1 MKIGLI
7 GSLCLATL
15 LFYGCG
21 TVSPTPPVVF
31 NTFNTSS
38 NKAPTKQKSTATYP
52 GSSQQSV
59 VTPKTP
65 TAPTT
70 STPLQPEAKAPVIDN
85 TLTSSEIT
93 SKPAEKIEAP
103 VTPPTSEQA
112 VVASTM
118 PEVLPPVPLSN
129 NGEMIKIAVLI
140 PQKTIKKYAI
150 TSVNTVISYL
160 LYKNYSFDLNVFN
173 SGDEKEESI
182 VKALS
187 EIKAGG
193 YTYIIA
199 PVTPEGAHII
209 SAKVTD
215 TMVYIPTLHSNS
227 VSNAGSNIF
236 FGGIDYDQQ
245 ISLLNAFA
253 NEKVGTFDDGSGLSF
268 QLGTLVK
275 KYNGRVFY
283 EKRIENAK
291 TDFKQMFKGHTSLN
305 NASFYLN
312 TPLVTSSLI
321 ASQLRAN
328 SITPSSLLS
337 TQINYNP
344 LLLTLTQYE
353 DRTDMY
359 IANSIQRTPAKLEE
373 INTLFGHDIVYDW
386 VNYSTSIGAELVSAH
401 FFNASSEKVFKE
413 AVVNRQVVYNTSI
426 VKPDRHAFVK
436 VEQP

>member
-7 GSLCLATL
+7 VTLGFTL

-21 TVSPTPPVVF
+21 TVTPSTPVVF

-38 NKAPTKQKSTATYP
+38 TKAPTKQKSTATYP
-52 GSSQQSV
+52 GSTQQNV
-59 VTPKTP
+59 PTPKTP
-65 TAPTT
+65 TTPL
-70 STPLQPEAKAPVIDN
+70 STPPMQPEAKSPSIDS
-85 TLTSSEIT
+85 TISSTEIT
-93 SKPAEKIEAP
+93 SRPVETVQLPATPLVEEP
-103 VTPPTSEQA
+103 MVT
-112 VVASTM
+112 STM
-118 PEVLPPVPLSN
+118 PEVLPPAALSH

-173 SGDEKEESI
+173 SSDEKEESI
-182 VKALS
+182 VKALAD
-187 EIKAGG
+187 IKAGG

-199 PVTPEGAHII
+199 PVTPEGANII
-209 SAKVTD
+209 CAKVTD
-215 TMVYIPTLHSNS
+215 TMVYIPTLHSTS
-227 VSNAGSNIF
+227 VSNAGQNIF

-245 ISLLNAFA
+245 IALLNGFA
-253 NEKVGTFDDGSGLSF
+253 NEKVGAFDDGSGLSS
-268 QLGTLVK
+268 QLGLLVK

-283 EKRIENAK
+283 EKRVENSK
-291 TDFKQMFKGHTSLN
+291 SDFKQMFKGHTSLN
-305 NASFYLN
+305 SASFYLN

-328 SITPSSLLS
+328 SIYPHALLS

-344 LLLTLTQYE
+344 LLLTLTQFE
-353 DRTDMY
+353 DRNDMF

-386 VNYSTSIGAELVSAH
+386 VNYSTSIGADLLSTH
-401 FFNASSEKVFKE
+401 FFNTPSQKTFKE
-413 AVVNRQVVYNTSI
+413 AIVNRQVIYNTSI
-426 VKPDRHAFVK
+426 VKPERHAFVK